1 MLQELG
7 KEHEVRAFNFKR
19 QYPSLL
25 FPGKTQYVSE
35 DDNAPKVES
44 ERLLDSINPCSWG
57 RTAKEILK
65 WGPDLVIIAWWMSF
79 FAPSMGWVAR
89 YLNKRGVKT
98 VGLIHNALPH
108 ESHFWDKPLTKYFLN
123 GCKGF
128 ITLSAEVQSTLL
140 ELGPYKSK
148 QLFHPVYSQFGET
161 VPRTEAEKA
170 LGVVSGKK
178 NLLFFGL
185 IRKYKGLDILIK
197 AFGLLPEEY
206 RLIIAGE
213 PYGSF
218 EEYAALIR
226 ESPSKERIH
235 CFLSYIADEKVK
247 KFFSAADLSV
257 LPYRSA
263 SQSGI
268 IAVSYNFEVPLV
280 VTDTGS
286 LRQEVE
292 AAGTGI
298 VAEDITPEAL
308 ADAIKKF
315 FGTAGLQQKC
325 KQKIKKELDRLSWNN
340 FCKALLDYTDKL

>member
-1 MLQELG
+1 MLQEFG
-7 KEHEVRAFNFKR
+7 KEHDVRAFNFKR

-35 DDNAPKVES
+35 DDNAAKVES
-44 ERLLDSINPCSWG
+44 ERLLDSVNPCSW
-57 RTAKEILK
+57 RLTAREILN

-79 FAPSMGWVAR
+79 FGPSMGRVAR

-108 ESHFWDKPLTKYFLN
+108 EAHFWDKPLTRYFLN
-123 GCKGF
+123 GCNGF
-128 ITLSAEVQSTLL
+128 ITLSSEVQSALL
-140 ELGPYKSK
+140 KLGPYKSK
-148 QLFHPVYSQFGET
+148 QLFHPVYSQFEEA
-161 VPRTEAEKA
+161 VPRADAEKA
-170 LGVVSGKK
+170 LGIPSGKK

-197 AFGLLPEEY
+197 SFGLLPEEY

-218 EEYAALIR
+218 EEYAALIK

-268 IAVSYNFEVPLV
+268 IAVSYNFGVPV
-280 VTDTGS
+280 AVTDS
-286 LRQEVE
+286 LKKEVE

-298 VAEDITPEAL
+298 AAEDITPEAL

-315 FGTAGLQQKC
+315 FGTSGLQQKC
-325 KQKIKKELDRLSWNN
+325 RQNIRKELDRLSWNN
-340 FCKALLDYTDKL
+340 FCRSFLDYTDKL